1 MGSVLM
7 YGCDWTATT
16 EGVGVAKIVGIAE
29 GIVEGIADAIGVGWK
44 THPAS
49 NKKQAN
55 KAKTENLDSSE
66 GAMIRFLQNAF

>member
-1 MGSVLM
+1 M
-7 YGCDWTATT
+7 
-16 EGVGVAKIVGIAE
+16 AKIVGIAE

>member
-1 MGSVLM
+1 MN
-7 YGCDWTATT
+7 GCDWTAAT

-29 GIVEGIADAIGVGWK
+29 GIVEGTADAIGAGCE

-49 NKKQAN
+49 NRKQAK

-66 GAMIRFLQNAF
+66 EAMIRFLQNAF